1 MILIQDTRQKENK
14 PVRVAVEGGAH
25 ANGNVVRMQALPYG
39 DYCKMNPDIEWIFN
53 DAIEGR
59 MEDLKSKPAEA
70 DLIQRYT
77 ADILHNNTGIIV
89 NEEQA
94 RNLAT
99 KLTVEFDQWCTDRT
113 WLIRGKLTAVKKEEL
128 IGLYPAAVET
138 KWRLAE
144 LDGCINSRNF
154 ARELRM
160 ARVHG
165 CQMLVLVIT
174 DRPEDYYMAKKIQSY
189 MQKVG
194 EYGAILD
201 ICPEDEAFARIAD
214 YLEAPA
220 NYRRKID
227 EFYNN
232 R

>member
-1 MILIQDTRQKENK
+1 MILIQDTRNKEGK
-14 PVRVAVEGGAH
+14 PVRVAVEGGAQ
-25 ANGNVVRMQALPYG
+25 ANRTVVRMQALPYG
-39 DYCKMNPDIEWIFN
+39 DYTIMNPSIEWIFN

-70 DLIQRYT
+70 DLIERYT
-77 ADILHNNTGIIV
+77 MDILHDKVGAKIT
-89 NEEQA
+89 EEEA

-113 WLIRGKLTAVKKEEL
+113 WLIRGKLEAVRKEEL

-138 KWRLAE
+138 KWRLSE
-144 LDGCINSRNF
+144 LSGCINSRNF

-160 ARVHG
+160 ARMHG

-201 ICPEDEAFARIAD
+201 ICSEDEAFARIAD

-220 NYRRKID
+220 NYRRKLD